1 LSYEIVF
8 SALGGLGM
16 FLFGMQ
22 MMASGLQKAAGDR
35 FRRILEVLTNK
46 PVLGVLTGVVVTLLV
61 QSSSTVSVM
70 VVGFANAGLMSL
82 IQAISVIIGT
92 NIGTT
97 ITAQVIS
104 FNIGVIAYPAIGIGA
119 LLNFFG
125 RRKAHRYFGQ
135 AVLGFGLLFL
145 GLSTMSGGLSPLR
158 ELETFHDLLVKFS
171 IYPVLGV
178 IFGAI
183 FTALIQS
190 SSAATGVI
198 IALTIQNLIPLEAA
212 VPLVLGTNI
221 GTSITAVLAAIGA
234 NLSARR
240 TAVAHVIFN
249 VVGVAVVLIFIG
261 PFTELVAQTAS
272 SVPRQVAN
280 VHTAF
285 NLTSTIIFLL
295 FIKQFAYIVCRIVPG
310 EEYKVEYG
318 PKFLDPRM
326 LRTPA
331 VAIGGVR
338 QELLR
343 MAGLAREMLHE
354 SLQVLRKKDLKRIK
368 HIEQMEEI
376 LDSLETEVYTYLAEL
391 SQHSMTREQS
401 IQVCSLMSAANDLER
416 IGDHAENIMQLSE
429 IMIEKGN
436 SFSTTAVEEI
446 TAYYEQVDRM
456 LEKTIEAFELND
468 SAIAEKVIEEDDLVD
483 QREKD
488 LRNKHIERINSQ
500 KCTPAAGVI
509 YLDILSNLER
519 VADHANNIADLV
531 AENRV

>member
-1 LSYEIVF
+1 MFYEIVF

-22 MMASGLQKAAGDR
+22 IMASGLQKAAGDR

-46 PVLGVLTGVVVTLLV
+46 PVLGALTGIVVTLLV

-70 VVGFANAGLMSL
+70 VVGFANAGLMTL
-82 IQAISVIIGT
+82 VQAISVIIGS

-104 FNIGVIAYPAIGIGA
+104 FNIGVISYPAIGLGA

-125 RRKAHRYFGQ
+125 RRKTHRYFGQ

-145 GLSTMSGGLSPLR
+145 GLSTMSGGLSPLG
-158 ELETFHDLLVKFS
+158 ELDAFYSLLVRFS
-171 IYPVLGV
+171 IYPVLG
-178 IFGAI
+178 ILCGAI

-198 IALTIQNLIPLEAA
+198 IALTMQNLIPLDAA

-221 GTSITAVLAAIGA
+221 GTSVTAVLASLGA
-234 NLSARR
+234 NLSAKR
-240 TAVAHVIFN
+240 TALAHVLFN
-249 VVGVAVVLIFIG
+249 LIGVFIVLLFIG
-261 PFTELVAQTAS
+261 PFTDVVAQTAS

-280 VHTAF
+280 VHTVF
-285 NLTSTIIFLL
+285 NLLSTGIFLI
-295 FIKQFAYIVCRIVPG
+295 FIRQFSQLICRLVPG
-310 EEYKVEYG
+310 EEQKVEYG

-331 VAIGGVR
+331 VALGGVR
-338 QELLR
+338 KELLR

-354 SLQVLRKKDLKRIK
+354 SLQILIKRDLKRIK

-376 LDSLETEVYTYLAEL
+376 LDSLETEIYTYLAEL

-401 IQVCSLMSAANDLER
+401 TQVGSLMSAANDFER

-429 IMIEKGN
+429 IMIDKGN
-436 SFSTTAVEEI
+436 SFSTTAAEEI
-446 TAYYEQVDRM
+446 SAYYEQVDRM
-456 LEKTIEAFELND
+456 LQRAIEAFELND
-468 SAIAEKVIEEDDLVD
+468 AAIAEQVIKEDDLVD
-483 QREKD
+483 QRERD
-488 LRNKHIERINSQ
+488 LRNRHIERINSQ
-500 KCTPAAGVI
+500 KCIPAAGVI

-519 VADHANNIADLV
+519 IADHANNVADLV
-531 AENRV
+531 AENKI

>member
-1 LSYEIVF
+1 MPWEIFFFVV
-8 SALGGLGM
+8 GGLGM

-22 MMASGLQKAAGDR
+22 IMASGLQKAAGDR
-35 FRRILEVLTNK
+35 FRKILEKLTNK
-46 PVLGVLTGVVVTLLV
+46 PVLGVLTGIVITLLV

-70 VVGFANAGLMSL
+70 VVGFANAGLMTL
-82 IQAISVIIGT
+82 VQAFGVIIGS

-104 FNIGVIAYPAIGIGA
+104 FNISVISHPAIGFGA

-125 RRKAHRYFGQ
+125 RRKTHRYLGQ
-135 AVLGFGLLFL
+135 AILGFGLLFL
-145 GLSTMSGGLSPLR
+145 GLSTLSVGLSPLR
-158 ELETFHDLLVKFS
+158 ELDAFYSLLIRFS

-178 IFGAI
+178 LCGAI

-198 IALTIQNLIPLEAA
+198 IALTMQNLIPLDAA

-221 GTSITAVLAAIGA
+221 GTSVTAVLAALGA

-240 TAVAHVIFN
+240 TALAHVLFN
-249 VVGVAVVLIFIG
+249 LIGVIIVLIFIG
-261 PFTELVAQTAS
+261 PFTDLVAQTAS

-285 NLTSTIIFLL
+285 NLFSTVFFLV
-295 FIKQFAYIVCRIVPG
+295 FINQFSQLICRLVPG
-310 EEYKVEYG
+310 EEQVVDYG
-318 PKFLDPRM
+318 PKYLDPRM
-326 LRTPA
+326 LKTPA
-331 VAIGGVR
+331 AAISGVK

-343 MAGLAREMLHE
+343 MASLSREMLRE
-354 SLQVLRKKDLKRIK
+354 SLRVFQAKDLKRIK
-368 HIEQMEEI
+368 HIEQTEEI
-376 LDSLETEVYTYLAEL
+376 IDGLEKELYTYLAEL

-401 IQVCSLMSAANDLER
+401 IQVVSLMSVTNDLER

-429 IMIEKGN
+429 IMIDEGTHFSAPAVAEIS
-436 SFSTTAVEEI
+436 SFH
-446 TAYYEQVDRM
+446 EQVDEM
-456 LEKTIEAFELND
+456 LGKTIDAFNFNDQDLAELV
-468 SAIAEKVIEEDDLVD
+468 IKAEKEVD

-488 LRNKHIERINSQ
+488 LRNRHIERINSQ
-500 KCTPAAGVI
+500 KCLPAAGVI

-519 VADHANNIADLV
+519 IADHANNIAELV
-531 AENRV
+531 ADKKI

>member
-1 LSYEIVF
+1 
-8 SALGGLGM
+8 M

-35 FRRILEVLTNK
+35 FRRILEALTNK
-46 PVLGVLTGVVVTLLV
+46 PVLGVLTGIVITLMV

-70 VVGFANAGLMSL
+70 VVGFANAGMMNLV
-82 IQAISVIIGT
+82 QAISVIIGS

-97 ITAQVIS
+97 ITAQIIS
-104 FNIGVIAYPAIGIGA
+104 FNIGVIAYPAIGTGA
-119 LLNFFG
+119 MLNFFG
-125 RRKAHRYFGQ
+125 RRKTHRYLGQ
-135 AVLGFGLLFL
+135 AVLGFGLLIF
-145 GLSTMSGGLSPLR
+145 GLTTMSGGLSPIR
-158 ELETFHDLLVKFS
+158 ELDIFHDLLIRFS
-171 IYPVLGV
+171 TYPILGV

-198 IALTIQNLIPLEAA
+198 IALTIQNLIPLNAA

-221 GTSITAVLAAIGA
+221 GTSITAMLAALGA

-240 TAVAHVIFN
+240 TALAHVLFN
-249 VVGVAVVLIFIG
+249 VIGVAVVLIFIG
-261 PFTELVAQTAS
+261 PFTDLVAQTAS

-285 NLTSTIIFLL
+285 NLLSTFIFLVL
-295 FIKQFAYIVCRIVPG
+295 IRQFSHFICRVVTG
-310 EEYKVEYG
+310 EEQVVEYG
-318 PKFLDPRM
+318 PKYLDPRM

-331 VAIGGVR
+331 AAIGGVK

-343 MAGLAREMLHE
+343 MAGLAKEMLYE
-354 SLQVLRKKDLKRIK
+354 SLKLFLEKDLKRIQ

-376 LDSLETEVYTYLAEL
+376 LDGLEKDVYTYLADL

-401 IQVCSLMSAANDLER
+401 TQVGSLMSAANDLER

-429 IMIEKGN
+429 LMIEKGII
-436 SFSTTAVEEI
+436 FSTTAVSEI
-446 TAYYEQVDRM
+446 AAYYEQVDEM
-456 LEKTIEAFELND
+456 LKKAIEAFELND
-468 SAIAEKVIEEDDLVD
+468 PSIAEKVIAEDDLVD
-483 QREKD
+483 QGEKD
-488 LRNKHIERINSQ
+488 LRNRHIERINSQ
-500 KCTPAAGVI
+500 QCIPAAGVI
-509 YLDILSNLER
+509 YLDIISNLER

-531 AENRV
+531 AEGRV